1 MDFLELPREVNHHH
15 TFYLSSCESGAG
27 IGTHDSNISS
37 RHSSLSSNASSNVDL
52 PTPVPTNAF
61 FHVLKRLHC
70 LSIRR
75 KKHGQYRSL
84 STALHLF
91 FKKHHQ
97 RTSID
102 IRRASADFYKSPSSP
117 QLPTDAQAT
126 TPMTKTN
133 LSCQQLDFSNVR
145 QDRISNSKTID
156 LLPKRRLRKSD
167 KTVSEDN
174 NTNTLSSVDLTF
186 TPQMLPALCVTE
198 STSSITP
205 VQQESALEFKSVS
218 HFFSRRQS
226 VNLRF
231 VTFLLLPP
239 WLSVGKIISFYH
251 INDDVSCFIFM
262 FPFASASSVDLL
274 FCLCGYDCYSSD
286 IRWNTSELRN
296 HDVLFALC
304 FRRTREGRLNKWRNW
319 NLHVSRAIKIMLF
332 FPIDQTKRRIKNFL
346 SFYLIYIFIKM
357 WGKWR
362 RACPM
367 QFVIDMMTLRCQWLI
382 SWKSKEVYAWE
393 VIRWQWFCLIYSLLK
408 ASGGGVR
415 E

>member
-1 MDFLELPREVNHHH
+1 MKDTLLRGEVSMDFLELPREVNHHH

-239 WLSVGKIISFYH
+239 
-251 INDDVSCFIFM
+251 
-262 FPFASASSVDLL
+262 
-274 FCLCGYDCYSSD
+274 
-286 IRWNTSELRN
+286 
-296 HDVLFALC
+296 
-304 FRRTREGRLNKWRNW
+304 
-319 NLHVSRAIKIMLF
+319 
-332 FPIDQTKRRIKNFL
+332 
-346 SFYLIYIFIKM
+346 
-357 WGKWR
+357 
-362 RACPM
+362 
-367 QFVIDMMTLRCQWLI
+367 
-382 SWKSKEVYAWE
+382 
-393 VIRWQWFCLIYSLLK
+393 
-408 ASGGGVR
+408 
-415 E
+415 